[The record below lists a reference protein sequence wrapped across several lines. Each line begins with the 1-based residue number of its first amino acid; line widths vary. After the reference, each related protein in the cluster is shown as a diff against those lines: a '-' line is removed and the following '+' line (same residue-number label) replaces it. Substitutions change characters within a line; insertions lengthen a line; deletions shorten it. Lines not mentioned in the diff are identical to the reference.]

1 MWIKHFIKEVI
12 GVEMKNFVIFGDSSG
27 GNFAMGVSY
36 WLLESNL
43 CLPSLISLS
52 YPCMRMRFREY
63 SPSMLLCLED
73 LILNYG
79 GIGMVRTMYLDDASL
94 IDLDPYLTPILMN
107 DEILLKL
114 PPVKIY
120 CGNKDPLF
128 DD

>member
-107 DEILLKL
+107 DEILL
-114 PPVKIY
+114 
-120 CGNKDPLF
+120 
-128 DD
+128 